1 MFPYCFQGDSGGPLN
16 CKGRDGKWYLQGVS
30 SFVSGKGCNTP
41 MKPSVFTR
49 VASFIPWIKEV
60 SVGRLES
67 MLYCIIADKQGI
79 TWQYHYVQIYD
90 NPLVFLLLDH
100 GQQLRIDYS
109 YPQ

>member
-1 MFPYCFQGDSGGPLN
+1 
-16 CKGRDGKWYLQGVS
+16 
-30 SFVSGKGCNTP
+30 

-100 GQQLRIDYS
+100 GQQLRIDYTVKLL
-109 YPQ
+109 YPHHLSGLDYETNED